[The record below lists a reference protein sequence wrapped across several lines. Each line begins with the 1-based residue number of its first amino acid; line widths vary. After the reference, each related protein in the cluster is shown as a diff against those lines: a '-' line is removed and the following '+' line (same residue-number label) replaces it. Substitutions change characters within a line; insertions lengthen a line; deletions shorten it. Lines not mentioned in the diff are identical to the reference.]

1 MTFNSPNGTRGA
13 RQPKA
18 GRIMNWVTARTVNR
32 IRRRGSFMGM
42 TVLVLNTVGKRT
54 GAQRA
59 TPVGW
64 FPGDDGTWLIVASAG
79 GGARNPAWFYNLA
92 GNPDKVSI
100 DLNRDNIPVVAEQLH
115 GPDRDR
121 AWASIT
127 TASPRFL
134 QYERKTDRLI
144 PIIRL
149 TRRSAIKAD
158 IP

>member
-1 MTFNSPNGTRGA
+1 MTFNASSGTRGA

-18 GRIMNWVTARTVNR
+18 SPLMNWVNTRAVNR

-42 TVLVLNTVGKRT
+42 TVLVLNTVGKKT

-79 GGARNPAWFYNLA
+79 GGARNPAWFHNIA
-92 GNPDKVSI
+92 GNPDTVSI
-100 DLNRDNIPVVAEQLH
+100 DLGRSNIPVFAEQLH
-115 GPDRDR
+115 GADRDR

-127 TASPRFL
+127 SASPRFL
-134 QYERKTDRLI
+134 QYESKTDRLI

-149 TRRSAIKAD
+149 TRREGVA
-158 IP
+158 

>member
-1 MTFNSPNGTRGA
+1 MTFNSSNGTRGA

-18 GRIMNWVTARTVNR
+18 GIVMNWVNKRAVNR
-32 IRRRGSFMGM
+32 IRRKGTFMGM
-42 TVLVLNTVGKRT
+42 TVLVLNTVGKKT

-64 FPGDDGTWLIVASAG
+64 FQGDDGTWLIVASAG
-79 GGARNPAWFYNLA
+79 GSARNPAWFFNIA

-100 DLNRDNIPVVAEQLH
+100 DLDRGNIPVVASQLH
-115 GPDRDR
+115 GAERDR

-134 QYERKTDRLI
+134 QYESKTDRLI
-144 PIIRL
+144 PVIRL
-149 TRRSAIKAD
+149 TRRGVYL
-158 IP
+158 